1 MSSVR
6 RIRTSTSSY
15 VAVMSETLREL
26 REMSDDEVV
35 RRHDDLAKYT
45 SVGVN
50 YWLDELDRRSADRAA
65 AASHAAEL
73 ASLHLGRRSFWLSVI
88 SAATSVAA
96 LVVAVITLIVT
107 A

>member
-1 MSSVR
+1 M
-6 RIRTSTSSY
+6 RTSTSGY
-15 VAVMSETLREL
+15 LALMSETLREL
-26 REMSDDEVV
+26 REMPDEEVV

-45 SVGVN
+45 SVGVD

-73 ASLHLGRRSFWLSVI
+73 ASLQLGRSSFWLSVI

-96 LVVAVITLIVT
+96 LAVAVVTLIVT